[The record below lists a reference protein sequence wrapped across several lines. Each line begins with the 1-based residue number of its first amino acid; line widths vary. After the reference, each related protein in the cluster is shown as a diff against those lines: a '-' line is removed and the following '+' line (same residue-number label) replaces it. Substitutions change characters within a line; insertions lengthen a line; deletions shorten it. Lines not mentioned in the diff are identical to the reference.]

1 MRKLS
6 CALPANFLSYNL
18 GYSSAMNTR
27 TINTYLAILIVTLLG
42 AGATVLIVQAAST
55 TEFAGYDGTDP
66 LIRLEA
72 EGTGNR

>member
-1 MRKLS
+1 
-6 CALPANFLSYNL
+6 
-18 GYSSAMNTR
+18 MNTR